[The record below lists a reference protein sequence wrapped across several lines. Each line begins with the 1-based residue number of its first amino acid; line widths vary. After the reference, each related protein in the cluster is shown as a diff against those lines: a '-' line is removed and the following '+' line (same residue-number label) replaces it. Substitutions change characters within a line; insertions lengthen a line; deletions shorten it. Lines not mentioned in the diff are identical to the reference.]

1 MVSMERTRKTTKETA
16 AACYAERFR
25 ECRDL
30 LKRIDARLDVHAGT
44 QREFPTKWGYPGDL
58 GSVTEQLAYVL
69 AALGDRSA
77 VDAKGLEC

>member
-16 AACYAERFR
+16 AKCYADRFR

-30 LKRIDARLDVHAGT
+30 LKRIDARLDVHAAT